1 MTVPSLLVTTDA
13 VTATVTGSALS
24 PTAVTGTALI
34 QPPTATAQ
42 AVVDSPSAVPTTHII
57 LAGSYSEDSQ
67 EINRVFVIGQDTAGE
82 IVTASD
88 EQEVL

>member
-1 MTVPSLLVTTDA
+1 MADA
-13 VTATVTGSALS
+13 VT
-24 PTAVTGTALI
+24 TAI
-34 QPPTATAQ
+34 TATAR
-42 AVVDSPSAVPTTHII
+42 AIAETASPVPTTHII
-57 LAGSYSEDSQ
+57 LLGSYSEDSQ